1 MNQSL
6 KQSYRFLIIED
17 EICSKAIL
25 IKSLLKLTNNASFY
39 QAETTAEAK
48 EIIDNGQVHII
59 FLDRYL
65 KGGEDSISL
74 FNYLAQKEDTTPV
87 IVTSADN
94 SPEKVREAYL
104 LGASEFLGKPF
115 KINSVKEALEKLLK
129 I

>member
-1 MNQSL
+1 VNKSI

-25 IKSLLKLTNNASFY
+25 IKSLLKLTNKSCFY
-39 QAETTAEAK
+39 QAETTAQAK
-48 EIIDNGQVHII
+48 EVIDNGQVHII

-65 KGGEDSISL
+65 KDGEDSISL
-74 FNYLAQKEDTTPV
+74 FNYLAQKGDTTPV

-94 SPEKVREAYL
+94 SPEKVREAFL
-104 LGASEFLGKPF
+104 LGATEFLGKPF
-115 KINSVKEALEKLLK
+115 KLSSVKVALEKLLK